1 MILYWQACLRLQ
13 LFPLNL
19 ARGGGGGGGCC
30 KNRTWPEVVR
40 HQDSH
45 LSEACRPSAAAAAS
59 TATTTNTMT
68 TTTTATAASVSA
80 HIHNSTS
87 RMHYM
92 NQESEGLISP
102 KPEPAAIYGG
112 GSGCTGFS
120 V

>member
-1 MILYWQACLRLQ
+1 MSEVAAV
-13 LFPLNL
+13 P
-19 ARGGGGGGGCC
+19 AESGAGGGGGGT
-30 KNRTWPEVVR
+30 RTWPEVVR

-68 TTTTATAASVSA
+68 TTTTAASVSA